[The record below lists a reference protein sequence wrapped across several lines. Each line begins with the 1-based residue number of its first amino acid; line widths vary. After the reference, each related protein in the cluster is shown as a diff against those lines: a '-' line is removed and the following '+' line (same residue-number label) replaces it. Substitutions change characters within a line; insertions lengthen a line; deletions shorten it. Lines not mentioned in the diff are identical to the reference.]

1 MSVLITDVSSN
12 NGKIDFAIMKKQV
25 AGVIIRA
32 GYRGYSAGTIKTDA
46 KYQSNIAAAEAVG
59 LPVGVYWYT
68 TAKSK
73 AEAKDEADYLLKLI
87 KGHKLSFPVFLDL
100 EYAPGRKGRADS
112 ISAAR
117 RTMYA
122 VTWLERVNAAG
133 YDVGVYCNPDF
144 WADGLVSDK
153 LKKYARWIAR
163 YGAKCPVDCDMWQYT
178 STATGSLY
186 GQSGGYIDASHCYTD
201 FIGGATSKFAGG
213 ATTAKKEA
221 TKDMDTLRRGDE
233 GQQVKVLQKLLGGL
247 TVDGI
252 FGAGTE
258 TAVKAYQTT
267 KGLTADGIC
276 GPLTWDALLGD

>member
-1 MSVLITDVSSN
+1 MSVLVTDVSSN
-12 NGKIDFAIMKKQV
+12 NGKIDFAIMEKQV

-100 EYAPGRKGRADS
+100 EYAPNRKGRADS

-144 WADGLVSDK
+144 WQSALVSSK
-153 LKKYARWIAR
+153 LSKYARWIAK
-163 YGAKCPVDCDMWQYT
+163 YGSKCPVDCDIWQYT

-186 GQSGGYIDASHCYTD
+186 GQSGGYIDVSRCYTD
-201 FIGGATSKFAGG
+201 FVGGATSKFAGG

-233 GQQVKVLQKLLGGL
+233 GQQVRVLQKLLGGL

-252 FGAGTE
+252 FGTGTE
-258 TAVKAYQTT
+258 AAVKEYQTA
-267 KGLTADGIC
+267 KGLVADGIV
-276 GPLTWDALLGD
+276 GVNTWAKLLE

>member
-12 NGKIDFAIMKKQV
+12 NGKIDFAKMKKHA

-59 LPVGVYWYT
+59 LPVGIYWYT
-68 TAKSK
+68 TAMNNS
-73 AEAKDEADYLLKLI
+73 EAVEEADYLLKLI

-213 ATTAKKEA
+213 ATTAKKEENH
-221 TKDMDTLRRGDE
+221 DMDTLRRGDE
-233 GQQVKVLQKLLGGL
+233 GQQVKALQKLLGWLTIDGIFGEKTETAVMEFQAANNL

-252 FGAGTE
+252 VGSN
-258 TAVKAYQTT
+258 
-267 KGLTADGIC
+267 
-276 GPLTWDALLGD
+276 TWGKLLM